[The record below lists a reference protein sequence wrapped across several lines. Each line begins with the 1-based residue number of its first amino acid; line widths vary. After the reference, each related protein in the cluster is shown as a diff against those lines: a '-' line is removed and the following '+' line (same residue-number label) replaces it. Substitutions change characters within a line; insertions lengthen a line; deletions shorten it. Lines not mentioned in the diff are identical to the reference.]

1 MAPHFARLSLVF
13 PAWNEA
19 AMIERTVVAANDIG
33 MRLIDDGT
41 VADYEIVIVDDG
53 STDETPSL
61 LDKVVAAD
69 PRVGAVHHDS
79 NRGLGAAVR
88 SGFDAASGDVL
99 LYTDADLPFDLL
111 ELHKALRLL
120 RLYEADIVSMYRFD
134 RTGEGPKRF
143 LFSYAYNW
151 LIRFALGVRVR
162 DVNFAGKLLRRD
174 VLDNLDLQSEGSF
187 FDAELLAKAERLGF
201 TIVQFGVDYFPRTRG
216 TSTLAAGPVIV
227 DMLRDVVRR
236 RSELR
241 QIRPLPRPQLGK
253 QHVEHSSKVDN
264 AVVNFDRR
272 P

>member
-1 MAPHFARLSLVF
+1 MGAHFDRLSLVF

-19 AMIERTVVAANDIG
+19 AMIERTVVAATDIG
-33 MRLIDDGT
+33 LRLIDDGT
-41 VADYEIVIVDDG
+41 IADYEVVLVDDG
-53 STDETPSL
+53 STDDTPSII
-61 LDKVVAAD
+61 DAIAATD
-69 PRVGAVHHDS
+69 PHVRTVHHEH

-99 LYTDADLPFDLL
+99 LYTDTDLPFDLL

-120 RLYEADIVSMYRFD
+120 HLYEADIVSMYRFD

-151 LIRFALGVRVR
+151 LIRLALGVRVR

-174 VLDNLDLQSEGSF
+174 VLDNLQLQSEGSF
-187 FDAELLAKAERLGF
+187 LDAELLAKAERLGF

-216 TSTLAAGPVIV
+216 TSTLATGPVIV

-253 QHVEHSSKVDN
+253 RHVEDSSKVDN

-272 P
+272 S